1 MFRDYNNAQPSV
13 KELYRQQRLHQCE
26 CFVKKIQNKY
36 CPNSTD
42 CENIITMTVWDA
54 LLYLDKFVDLSDP
67 DTSLPNSQHA
77 IQAAEKLRKSGA
89 PEWMQLCGLLHDL
102 GKVLYMKG
110 CAKDGTD
117 AKSQFAVVGDTY
129 PVNVPLQ
136 LDSIIFPELPNTEC
150 KCNTSS
156 AQPSEARVLA
166 EPNGFAS
173 LIFTFGHDE
182 YLYQV
187 FRHNTKRRKIK
198 LNDVDSW
205 DLLYVIRFHSFYPW
219 HQHQAYSEYADETDV
234 YALPLLQQFSR
245 SDLYSKHNQ
254 PLDLKQYKKYY
265 DKLMRKYLGCSV
277 DDSLEW

>member
-1 MFRDYNNAQPSV
+1 MFRDYNNAPPSV

-26 CFVKKIQNKY
+26 CYVKKMQQKY
-36 CPNSTD
+36 CPNSTE

-77 IQAAEKLRKSGA
+77 LQTAEGLRAIGA

-117 AKSQFAVVGDTY
+117 ANTQFAVVGDTY
-129 PVNVPLQ
+129 PVNVPIQ
-136 LDSIIFPELPNTEC
+136 RDSIIFPELPKREC
-150 KCNTSS
+150 NCNTITE
-156 AQPSEARVLA
+156 AQLSEQI
-166 EPNGFAS
+166 NGFDS

-187 FRHNTKRRKIK
+187 LRHNAKRRKIS
-198 LNDVDSW
+198 LQDVASY
-205 DLLYVIRFHSFYPW
+205 DLLYIIRFHSFYPW
-219 HQHQAYSEYADETDV
+219 HQHQAYSEYADETDL
-234 YALPLLQQFSR
+234 YSLPLLQQFSR
-245 SDLYSKHNQ
+245 ADLYTKHNQ
-254 PLDLKQYKKYY
+254 PLDPKQYKTYY

-277 DDSLEW
+277 DESLEW